1 MTAFIKRLILLFA
14 KDDNDNPN
22 LNGGPIEGYDIA
34 VYKVKTDFKLGTP
47 PKYLL
52 FNTSDPSHQPFFSN
66 YYNDFKSHIWP
77 ACFPKEE
84 ADYATKRGFFAGWLD
99 SPGTLKDPL
108 KLGIESLSYD
118 GLR

>member
-1 MTAFIKRLILLFA
+1 MTAFIKTNSPIY

-47 PKYLL
+47 PKYL
-52 FNTSDPSHQPFFSN
+52 FYNASDPLHKAFYTL
-66 YYNDFKSHIWP
+66 YYNNFKSHIWP
-77 ACFPKEE
+77 ACFPKDDDD
-84 ADYATKRGFFAGWLD
+84 DYATKKGFVAGWLD
-99 SPGTLKDPL
+99 SPGTLQDPL